1 MVDPPENGVGQ
12 AKTLL
17 ERLQKELHRRSL
29 VFPAHH
35 PAICVTCSRTG
46 KDLLAAGDLDSARR
60 RHGIECTEEKFDE
73 LLEEVKPVA
82 NRIVDS
88 LKQDAEA

>member
-1 MVDPPENGVGQ
+1 MTP
-12 AKTLL
+12 L
-17 ERLQKELHRRSL
+17 
-29 VFPAHH
+29 
-35 PAICVTCSRTG
+35 
-46 KDLLAAGDLDSARR
+46 GDGMS
-60 RHGIECTEEKFDE
+60 IECTEEKFDE

>member
-1 MVDPPENGVGQ
+1 MAWGRP
-12 AKTLL
+12 
-17 ERLQKELHRRSL
+17 RLCWSGCKELHRRSL
-29 VFPAHH
+29 VFPGHH

-46 KDLLAAGDLDSARR
+46 KDLLAACDLDSARR